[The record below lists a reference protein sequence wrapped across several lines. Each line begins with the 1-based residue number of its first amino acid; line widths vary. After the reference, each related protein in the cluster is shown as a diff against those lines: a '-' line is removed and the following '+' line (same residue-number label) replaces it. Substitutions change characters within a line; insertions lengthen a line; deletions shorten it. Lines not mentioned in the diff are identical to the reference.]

1 MPLRG
6 EKSMILR
13 LWTRYKKPASDESK
27 GVRHLCCRLML
38 GAARLLIVIK
48 RTVRMVPS
56 FPHHMRDLS
65 MPGCHHPRK
74 EHFEKMTMMSTAA
87 PSMGMRSPQ
96 TTCVSLIASDRK
108 NQSGLT
114 PLMLPLMLRSMAATS
129 PGLSCCRMSRSKAL
143 SPVSLP
149 ADGPNVASI
158 AHAVAKD
165 SMATALAIGNPTLG
179 F

>member
-1 MPLRG
+1 
-6 EKSMILR
+6 
-13 LWTRYKKPASDESK
+13 
-27 GVRHLCCRLML
+27 
-38 GAARLLIVIK
+38 
-48 RTVRMVPS
+48 MVPS
-56 FPHHMRDLS
+56 FPHHMRDLF

-87 PSMGMRSPQ
+87 LSMGMRSTQ
-96 TTCVSLIASDRK
+96 TTRVSLMASDRK
-108 NQSGLT
+108 NQSGL
-114 PLMLPLMLRSMAATS
+114 PPLMLRSMAATS